1 MATQSWV
8 AILRLRAPKLAHQED
23 PPWQLKT
30 PTPPAATTGPLG
42 AGAPAAMR
50 IEARVR
56 TNRGSRDARH
66 GVVLLDRT
74 IVRGVTIVRRARIVR
89 SVTALVLPTA
99 IDRVATRHAPIPA
112 GVLPPADR
120 MVPPTGP
127 TVTRAPRRRGDPLGT
142 ARTLVTVVRRAAM
155 TGPVVRLVPPIVV
168 AVRRAATTVVVVLRV
183 RTTVVAVR
191 PEGRVTAERAGEAG
205 LRRPI
210 ARRDPRSGSVRADP
224 SSPKTSPRRICP
236 PRPAT
241 S

>member
-8 AILRLRAPKLAHQED
+8 AILRLRARKLAHQED

-30 PTPPAATTGPLG
+30 PTPPVATTGPLG
-42 AGAPAAMR
+42 AGAPAAMQ

-56 TNRGSRDARH
+56 INRGSRDARR
-66 GVVLLDRT
+66 GPVLLDPT
-74 IVRGVTIVRRARIVR
+74 IAQGVTIVRRARIVR

-127 TVTRAPRRRGDPLGT
+127 TVTRVPLRRGDPVGT
-142 ARTLVTVVRRAAM
+142 PRTLVTVVRRAAM
-155 TGPVVRLVPPIVV
+155 TGPVVRREATIV
-168 AVRRAATTVVVVLRV
+168 AAARRAATIAAAVPRAP
-183 RTTVVAVR
+183 TTVVAVR
-191 PEGRVTAERAGEAG
+191 PEGRDTAERAGEAG

-236 PRPAT
+236 PRRAT